1 MRLFDCDT
9 CSRHKTHKLSSWKAA
24 TIADG
29 DRSSKVYLVGFA
41 PRDTVDHSSDSFSF
55 LLLFLHLAPF
65 SSLEFST
72 VPATGE
78 EPLFPAADPAA
89 PTTGDSTDGVVIGAE
104 ATTPL
109 LDAGAD
115 ETTPATLLDAG
126 AGAT

>member
-1 MRLFDCDT
+1 MRLVQILLVLI
-9 CSRHKTHKLSSWKAA
+9 KK
-24 TIADG
+24 
-29 DRSSKVYLVGFA
+29 KVY
-41 PRDTVDHSSDSFSF
+41 
-55 LLLFLHLAPF
+55 
-65 SSLEFST
+65 SSLVFST

-78 EPLFPAADPAA
+78 EPLFPAAEPAA

-109 LDAGAD
+109 LDTGAD